1 MQIQYFGLS
10 SFKLTGKDTSSIID
24 PFSKESGLTPPR
36 GSADLVILSE
46 KDSPLFSYTQSIS
59 GQPFMVDGPGEYDVK
74 GHTITG
80 VPVKDGDRVITIY
93 LIEIEGVKILNLA
106 HLKKLALTEDQLDD
120 IGEVDIMI
128 VPIGG
133 KDVMDFDEASKAV
146 NRMEPKIVIPSCYK
160 ISGLALEFA
169 PEDKFIKEMG
179 GKVEKID
186 KLSIKKKD
194 LEEEG
199 TKLVILEPLRS

>member
-36 GSADLVILSE
+36 GSADLIILSE
-46 KDSPLFSYTQSIS
+46 KNSPLFSYTQGIS
-59 GQPFMVDGPGEYDVK
+59 GQPFMVDGPGEYDIK

-80 VPVKDGDRVITIY
+80 IPVKDGDRVVTIY
-93 LIEIEGVKILNLA
+93 LIEIDGIKILDLA

-133 KDVMDFDEASKAV
+133 KDVMDFEEASKAV

-160 ISGLALEFA
+160 IPGLALEFA
-169 PEDKFIKEMG
+169 SDDKFTKEMG
-179 GKVEKID
+179 SKVEKTD

-199 TKLVILEPLRS
+199 TKLIILEPLR